1 MKKHPAT
8 WLLAV
13 LIVLG
18 TGQAV
23 PLSSLQGRRETCP
36 VVQVAKARREQHIRR
51 AHPTRICAHRRT
63 AVSYSNDLPTVV
75 RHFWSARLL
84 RAPPLFSIA

>member
-13 LIVLG
+13 LVVLG
-18 TGQAV
+18 AGHAL

-36 VVQVAKARREQHIRR
+36 IVQVAKVRREQHIPR
-51 AHPTRICAHRRT
+51 ARPTRICANRST
-63 AVSYSNDLPTVV
+63 AVSYSNDLPIVV

-84 RAPPLFSIA
+84 RAPPLSSIA